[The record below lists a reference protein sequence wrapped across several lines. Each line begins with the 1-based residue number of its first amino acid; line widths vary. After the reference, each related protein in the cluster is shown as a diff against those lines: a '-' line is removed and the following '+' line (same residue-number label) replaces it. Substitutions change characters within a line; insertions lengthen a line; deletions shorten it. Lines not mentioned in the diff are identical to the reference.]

1 MNKPLLSICIA
12 TYNRADY
19 IGETLNSIIPQLDD
33 EVEIVVVDGAS
44 TDKTQEVVEEFVR
57 REPRIHYVRL
67 PAKGGVDQDYNKAV
81 ELARGEFCWLFTDDD
96 LLKPGAI
103 AAIKTAIAKGYD
115 LVVVNAEVRDN
126 RLTTILDDQRM
137 IMRENKEYAPRDVD
151 DFFVNS
157 IDYLSFIGAVV
168 IRRSVWL
175 GRDREQYLGTEF
187 IHIGVIFQK
196 ALEASILV
204 IADPYIIIRWGN
216 AQWTPRGF
224 DIWMFKW
231 PKLIWSFEDISSEA
245 KQRVV
250 KREPWRNLKN
260 LIIYRRTG
268 SYNIY
273 SYQKY
278 FSKVKTGNIWRFFA
292 FAIAIFPTEI
302 ITPFYY
308 CVHKVRFYMKKYS
321 SAARRSRAGVIG

>member
-1 MNKPLLSICIA
+1 MKNPLLSVCIA
-12 TYNRADY
+12 TYNRAGY

-103 AAIKTAIAKGYD
+103 AAVKVAIAKGYD

-126 RLTTILDDQRM
+126 QLAMVLDGQRM
-137 IMRENKEYAPRDVD
+137 IMRENKEYALRDVD
-151 DFFVNS
+151 EFFVNS

-175 GRDREQYLGTEF
+175 GRAREPYFGTEF

-196 ALEASILV
+196 ALETSILV

-231 PKLIWSFEDISSEA
+231 PKLIWSFENISSEA

-250 KREPWRNLKN
+250 RREPWRNLKN

-268 SYNIY
+268 SYNID

-278 FSKVKTGNIWRFFA
+278 FWKAKTGSMWRFFA
-292 FAIAIFPTEI
+292 FTIAIFPTEI
-302 ITPFYY
+302 IAPFYY
-308 CVHKVRFYMKKYS
+308 CAHKVRFYIKKYS
-321 SAARRSRAGVIG
+321 SAARRNRVGAVG

>member
-224 DIWMFKW
+224 DIWMFKL
-231 PKLIWSFEDISSEA
+231 PNLIWSFEDISSEA

-278 FSKVKTGNIWRFFA
+278 FSKVKAGSIWRFFA
-292 FAIAIFPTEI
+292 FAIAIFPREI
-302 ITPFYY
+302 IAPFYY
-308 CVHKVRFYMKKYS
+308 CVHQIRFSIKKYS
-321 SAARRSRAGVIG
+321 SAARRNGVGVAG